1 MGMIQAA
8 DAAITVGGQTYAPS
22 GPTEAMTAPFWSVSS
37 GSAGTYSGLVQLTVS
52 GYGAASGPEVNDTF
66 YGFGPWRGWITS
78 AGWFDGSPVFQLAA
92 NTVPL
97 ISFWSGGGHAAA
109 VYRIVYDL
117 DAGIEVSPNPTPG
130 AGGDWSTYVPTYR
143 GDHTY
148 HFVIDLRTSTPSP
161 IYFGVIDGGFGDNW
175 GAYNIQITQ
184 LAPANQSPDVSAA
197 APSVAQIW
205 PPNNK
210 MVDIAINGVTDPDG
224 DAVSITITGI
234 TNNETGSADAGGIG
248 TATAQ
253 VKATRN
259 GKGNGR
265 TYTINFTASDG
276 KGGSASGSVTVAVAH
291 DQGKRAKP
299 AAVESATWGEVKD
312 WMR

>member
-1 MGMIQAA
+1 LFWLAYFDGLIDEVAIFNRALSQAEIQAVYNA
-8 DAAITVGGQTYAPS
+8 
-22 GPTEAMTAPFWSVSS
+22 
-37 GSAGTYSGLVQLTVS
+37 GSAGMS
-52 GYGAASGPEVNDTF
+52 NN
-66 YGFGPWRGWITS
+66 
-78 AGWFDGSPVFQLAA
+78 SP
-92 NTVPL
+92 
-97 ISFWSGGGHAAA
+97 
-109 VYRIVYDL
+109 
-117 DAGIEVSPNPTPG
+117 
-130 AGGDWSTYVPTYR
+130 
-143 GDHTY
+143 
-148 HFVIDLRTSTPSP
+148 
-161 IYFGVIDGGFGDNW
+161 
-175 GAYNIQITQ
+175 
-184 LAPANQSPDVSAA
+184 PDVSAA
-197 APSVAQIW
+197 APSIAQIW

-299 AAVESATWGEVKD
+299 SAVESATWGEVKD